1 MYASYWNLSQEES
14 LDFGEISRRT
24 ENAEKGL
31 DEAGFL
37 DPARVFLLTPAR
49 LRAAHAQFHPV
60 VVLRRRHWGHWA
72 HWRHWRPPR
81 GHQTLTEVTGDCH
94 QLMAAV

>member
-1 MYASYWNLSQEES
+1 MYANYWNLSQEES

-37 DPARVFLLTPAR
+37 DPARVFLLTPAGSGQ
-49 LRAAHAQFHPV
+49 L
-60 VVLRRRHWGHWA
+60 
-72 HWRHWRPPR
+72 
-81 GHQTLTEVTGDCH
+81 TLSFTQLFFSEGDTGDTGH
-94 QLMAAV
+94 TGDTGDLPGVTRH